1 MSPHEFFETYR
12 RARSALPFAVDDTT
26 AAAEAF
32 ARWQNG
38 DASGRDDAGLWA
50 YLYLLRTFGTRF
62 LAEPQRRVSDL
73 DGLLAETYG
82 LVMSR
87 GPEQVRDPERFPAWV
102 SVVVQNAFR
111 TYLRRAKPVDS
122 LPDDYDAPDDAP
134 LPFDDADPVGD
145 RAHVAAAVNRLPDYL
160 RDIATRRLLN
170 QEDYD
175 AIARDLGKDVQ
186 VVRTYTKKA
195 LDRLRADPALRT
207 LVGLDG

>member
-12 RARSALPFAVDDTT
+12 RARSALPFAVDDMP

-32 ARWQNG
+32 ARWQHG

-62 LAEPQRRVSDL
+62 LSEPQRRVSDL
-73 DGLLAETYG
+73 DALLAETYAR
-82 LVMSR
+82 VMAH

-102 SVVVQNAFR
+102 SVVAQNAFR
-111 TYLRRAKPVDS
+111 TYLRRTAPTAA
-122 LPDDYDAPDDAP
+122 LPDSYDAPDDAP
-134 LPFDDADPVGD
+134 LPLDDTDPVAD
-145 RAHVAAAVNRLPDYL
+145 RAHVVAAINRLPDYL
-160 RDIATRRLLN
+160 RDIASRRLLN

-207 LVGLDG
+207 LLGFDG

>member
-12 RARSALPFAVDDTT
+12 RARSALPFSVDDMS
-26 AAAEAF
+26 AAASAF
-32 ARWQNG
+32 ARWQRG
-38 DASGRDDAGLWA
+38 DATGRDDAGLWA

-62 LAEPQRRVSDL
+62 LAEPQRRISDL
-73 DGLLAETYG
+73 DGLLAETYARA
-82 LVMSR
+82 MSR
-87 GPEQVRDPERFPAWV
+87 APEQIRDPERFPAWV
-102 SVVVQNAFR
+102 SVMAQNAFR
-111 TYLRRAKPVDS
+111 TYLRRSPATNA

-134 LPFDDADPVGD
+134 LPLDADDPVAD
-145 RAHVAAAVNRLPDYL
+145 RAHVVDAVNRLPDYL
-160 RDIATRRLLN
+160 RDVATRRLLN

-207 LVGLDG
+207 LLGLDG